1 MSAPAGGPAVSVE
14 RWVDEGERGAVL
26 ILTTL
31 LLVVF
36 MGMAAFAVDLGWL
49 YYNQLNTAKAAEAAA
64 LAGVV
69 HMPMPGCVDP
79 GSGDQPTTVARD
91 IASRQG
97 YQHNIGGVTVAASK
111 GGNCNQL
118 TVDISRTYGTFFLQ
132 VFGIDSVEIN
142 QAATAEYLPPL
153 KLGSDEA
160 YLGEDP
166 TVGGRNRDFWVAVN
180 GTRRR
185 KESGDPYATKCAGT
199 GTAHN
204 CNDPGANVGIEYRDP
219 AYYYAVEVVPNDN
232 GKMLTV
238 EIFDG
243 VHCNQSGGEYP
254 ADAGCRPDGTAEYDG
269 YPSDFSLEFRL
280 YPPDTTPADWTDNS
294 SNHAAVCS
302 RTFHYSAVLAE
313 QYRWDALNGCPVGAV
328 SGIYVLEVDIHEASP
343 ALADSNISV
352 SAYSIRAKINDQV
365 DNDTD
370 VYGLGAMSLWMPELG
385 SNPSFKIVRLD
396 EIYAGTELILSMFDA
411 GDITGTIDLNFTGE
425 LAGQDCLYR
434 VRDEFL
440 NEVQPWGGDDGGSGC
455 YLEITNKEYN
465 NQWIDFRF
473 PIDPGYTCG
482 SDCWVFVDY
491 NLTAADPFERTTWT
505 ARVDGQPIHLVP

>member
-1 MSAPAGGPAVSVE
+1 MNTPERTTGGE
-14 RWVDEGERGAVL
+14 GRWVDESERGAVL

-36 MGMAAFAVDLGWL
+36 MGMAAFAIDLGWL

-69 HMPMPGCVDP
+69 HMPMPGCVSP
-79 GSGDQPTTVARD
+79 GSGDQPTVVARD
-91 IASRQG
+91 IAGRQG
-97 YQHNIGGVTVAASK
+97 YQHNFDGVVVAAAK
-111 GGNCNQL
+111 GINCNQL
-118 TVDISRTYGTFFLQ
+118 TVDISRSYGTFFLQ

-142 QAATAEYLPPL
+142 RTATAEYLPPL

-166 TVGGRNRDFWVAVN
+166 TVGGRDRDFWVAVN

-199 GTAHN
+199 GTGHN
-204 CNDPGANVGIEYRDP
+204 CTDPGANVGVEYRDP
-219 AYYYAVEVVPNDN
+219 AYYYAVEVDPNDN
-232 GKMLTV
+232 GKSLSV

-243 VHCNQSGGEYP
+243 VHCNQRAGEYP
-254 ADAGCRPDGTAEYDG
+254 ADATCRPDGTDEYDG
-269 YPSDFSLEFRL
+269 YSADFALEFRL
-280 YPPDTTPADWTDNS
+280 YPPDSTPADWTDNS
-294 SNHAAVCS
+294 SNGSAVCS
-302 RTFHYSAVLAE
+302 KTFSYSPDVAE
-313 QYRWDALNGCPVGAV
+313 QYRWDELDGCPISAV
-328 SGIYVLEVDIHEASP
+328 SGIYVLEVDIHEAVP
-343 ALADSNISV
+343 VLDDHNIAV
-352 SAYSIRAKINDQV
+352 SAYSIRARINGQV
-365 DNDTD
+365 DNNTS

-396 EIYAGTELILSMFDA
+396 EIYAGTELILSLFDP
-411 GDITGTIDLNFTGE
+411 GDIDGTIDLSFTGE
-425 LAGQDCLYR
+425 LAGQDCIYR

-440 NEVQPWGGDDGGSGC
+440 NEVQAWGADDGGSGC
-455 YLEITNKEYN
+455 YLEITAKEYN

-473 PIDPGYTCG
+473 AIDPGYTCS